1 MCPKTRTFIVLL
13 QQNNPHIMRGWQL
26 ICFLAVMGKITILEN
41 NTDGKLKAV
50 N

>member
-1 MCPKTRTFIVLL
+1 MC
-13 QQNNPHIMRGWQL
+13 GWQL
-26 ICFLAVMGKITILEN
+26 ICLLAVMGKITIPDS

>member
-1 MCPKTRTFIVLL
+1 MC
-13 QQNNPHIMRGWQL
+13 GWQL
-26 ICFLAVMGKITILEN
+26 ICLLAVMGKSTILEN